1 MMAKTT
7 TEDTSGAWAGFFV
20 LGILLVILGFAVM
33 IFPVAGTFAVE
44 LLFGLV
50 LLFAG
55 LTQIVLAFRAQG
67 WGGFIVSM
75 IIGILYVLVG
85 LLFLFNPFGG
95 AITLTLILGAFLLVD
110 GILRIVLSFQL
121 KNNSN
126 WVWIFFEG
134 IITGL
139 IGIFILLSWPSDSL
153 WVIGFL
159 FGISILFSGLTSMVV
174 SFMLKDNK
182 DLY

>member
-1 MMAKTT
+1 MAKTT
-7 TEDTSGAWAGFFV
+7 TEDASGVWAGFFV
-20 LGILLVILGFAVM
+20 LGILLVVLGFAVM

-55 LTQIVLAFRAQG
+55 LTQIVLAFRSQG
-67 WGGFIVSM
+67 WGGFIITLV
-75 IIGILYVLVG
+75 IGILYTLVG

-95 AITLTLILGAFLLVD
+95 AITLTLILGAFLIVD
-110 GILRIVLSFQL
+110 GILRIILAFKL
-121 KNNSN
+121 KALSN

-134 IITGL
+134 IITAL
-139 IGIFILLSWPSDSL
+139 IGIFILVNWPSDSL

-159 FGISILFSGLTSMVV
+159 FGISILFSGLTSMVI

-182 DLY
+182 DYV

>member
-1 MMAKTT
+1 MAKTT
-7 TEDTSGAWAGFFV
+7 TENTDGTWAGFFV

-44 LLFGLV
+44 ILFGLV

-55 LTQIVLAFRAQG
+55 LTQIVLAFRSQG
-67 WGGFIVSM
+67 WGGFIITMV
-75 IIGILYVLVG
+75 IGILYTLVG

-95 AITLTLILGAFLLVD
+95 AITLTLILGAFLLID
-110 GILRIVLSFQL
+110 GILRIILSFKL
-121 KNNSN
+121 KALSN

-134 IITGL
+134 IITAL
-139 IGIFILLSWPSDSL
+139 IGIFVLMSWPSDSL

-159 FGISILFSGLTSMVV
+159 FGISILFSGLTSMVI

-182 DLY
+182 DYI